1 MNTPTYIREAVIVS
15 FWETITSPYAPDEMV
30 FKKRY
35 YTKEDKAREFIEKL
49 ANSGRRVQAI
59 QLKINYRIEIK

>member
-15 FWETITSPYAPDEMV
+15 FWETITHPINGEEMQ

-35 YTKEDKAREFIEKL
+35 YPNEKKAKEFVEKL
-49 ANSGRRVQAI
+49 VNSGRRVQAI
-59 QLKINYRIEIK
+59 QLKTNYRIEVK